1 MSNRPT
7 APTVD
12 DPSESR
18 ALRAEAALREFEERF
33 AVNPLQAGLMRMAGF
48 RACWTHGE
56 ERKFD
61 SAILEAKAAATV
73 SVAQRGSEPS

>member
-1 MSNRPT
+1 MM
-7 APTVD
+7 
-12 DPSESR
+12 
-18 ALRAEAALREFEERF
+18 EAVRGVSAYLKEKKGTPG
-33 AVNPLQAGLMRMAGF
+33 VNPLQAGLMRMAGF